1 MNSTVKA
8 FLDFIAQIERQFG
21 PLIAAALTR
30 MFRARTTITY
40 TEEQSASFVENELRA
55 MEHRADDL
63 ARANADPG
71 PNPHEG

>member
-1 MNSTVKA
+1 MTVTL
-8 FLDFIAQIERQFG
+8 FLDLLARIERQFG
-21 PLIAAALTR
+21 PLIAAAIGR
-30 MFRARTTITY
+30 IFRQRTTITY